1 MLHKKYA
8 RLLGER
14 NSGSHSGLAGLQ
26 DDDIIKKI
34 HDDKKAAIQDQGLSQ
49 SEKVV
54 LMSFKMLNVITP

>member
-34 HDDKKAAIQDQGLSQ
+34 HDDKKAAIQDQGLSE
-49 SEKVV
+49 SEKAV
-54 LMSFKMLNVITP
+54 LMSFKMLNVIR